1 MLEKGYLGLEEQYI
15 PLIIKESNIFNILYG
30 DYQSILNNTI
40 SVKSG
45 FDTVLISLNIYF
57 LYNDLINA
65 NEIIKLLENNL
76 FMSSE
81 NLSFYN
87 FLKNKYI
94 INQSN
99 KLVY

>member
-1 MLEKGYLGLEEQYI
+1 M
-15 PLIIKESNIFNILYG
+15 
-30 DYQSILNNTI
+30 
-40 SVKSG
+40 
-45 FDTVLISLNIYF
+45 LISLNIYF